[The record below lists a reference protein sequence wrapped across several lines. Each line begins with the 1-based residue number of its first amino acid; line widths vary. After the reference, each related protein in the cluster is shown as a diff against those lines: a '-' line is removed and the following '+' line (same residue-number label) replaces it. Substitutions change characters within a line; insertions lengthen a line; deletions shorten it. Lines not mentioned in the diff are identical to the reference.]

1 MDAPKLKNISIV
13 DQIKERVGSTNFFDV
28 TDLAK
33 RSPDLSLEEMIE
45 SQEASL
51 KSSQDSA
58 KEAERLL
65 EKETNE
71 EKIESLIKT
80 IIFHNEMAA
89 NTQTYLNSIKSK
101 NG

>member
-45 SQEASL
+45 SQESSL

>member
-13 DQIKERVGSTNFFDV
+13 DQIKERVGSTNFFNV
-28 TDLAK
+28 TELAEK
-33 RSPDLSLEEMIE
+33 SSELSLEEMIA
-45 SQEASL
+45 SQEASI
-51 KSSQDSA
+51 KSNQDAA

-71 EKIESLIKT
+71 EKIEILIKT
-80 IIFHNEMAA
+80 IIFHNETVKDA
-89 NTQTYLNSIKSK
+89 QTYLNSIKPK

>member
-13 DQIKERVGSTNFFDV
+13 DQIKERVGSTNFFNV
-28 TDLAK
+28 TELAEK
-33 RSPDLSLEEMIE
+33 SSELSLEEMIA
-45 SQEASL
+45 SQEASI
-51 KSSQDSA
+51 KSNQDAA

-80 IIFHNEMAA
+80 IIFHNEMAENA
-89 NTQTYLNSIKSK
+89 QTYLNSIKPK